1 MHTEHCVVC
10 SQPVHTYVLTAEK
23 FRKRFTNELLEHMI
37 EGVCWLYHLC
47 CMSSMHLCYGM
58 TCRPWAWVYIYY
70 ECMHSLRVCVCT
82 YGWTCM
88 CMCTCMHVC
97 VCVCVCTCLHQ
108 CACMISVCVVSF
120 RGVQKCGEEGEE
132 VRKELEGWR
141 GKVMWSC
148 SCISTIN
155 IQYICVIVKCRV

>member
-1 MHTEHCVVC
+1 MDGHAC
-10 SQPVHTYVLTAEK
+10 
-23 FRKRFTNELLEHMI
+23 
-37 EGVCWLYHLC
+37 
-47 CMSSMHLCYGM
+47 
-58 TCRPWAWVYIYY
+58 
-70 ECMHSLRVCVCT
+70 VCVRA
-82 YGWTCM
+82 CM
-88 CMCTCMHVC
+88 CVC

-132 VRKELEGWR
+132 VRKELEGCR
-141 GKVMWSC
+141 GMVMWSC